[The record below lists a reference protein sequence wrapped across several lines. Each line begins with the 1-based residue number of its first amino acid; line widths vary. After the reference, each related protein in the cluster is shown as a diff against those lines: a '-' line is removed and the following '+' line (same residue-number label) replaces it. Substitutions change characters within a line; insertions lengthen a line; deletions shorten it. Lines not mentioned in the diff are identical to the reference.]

1 MIKHKLKAAS
11 IHLVISAL
19 IVGSFLAFAL
29 TVWYPTP
36 FFEISGLLSI
46 ILILVTVDVILGP
59 LLTLVVYKP
68 LKATLKMDLTVIAA
82 VQIAA
87 LAYGM
92 HTIHQAHPLYVAYAG
107 DRFTPINANEVSPD
121 TAKYAE
127 LQKSKLSGPTIVY
140 VKKPSDPAEMSR
152 VTMEVLSG
160 KPDIDARPEYYE
172 PFDQFAGEVLKQG
185 LTPQQVTSSPEN
197 QQKLSAF
204 LEKHGKS
211 AADYAY
217 LPLIGKEKDVLW
229 VWDKATEQPVGTLD
243 IDPWRLSN
251 VATNG

>member
-1 MIKHKLKAAS
+1 MIKHKLKAAL

-36 FFEISGLLSI
+36 FFEISGLLRI

-82 VQIAA
+82 VQIVA
-87 LAYGM
+87 LAYGI
-92 HTIHQAHPLYVAYAG
+92 HIIHQAHPLYIAYAG

-121 TAKYAE
+121 VAKHAE
-127 LQKSKLSGPTIVY
+127 LQKSKLSGPTVVY

-172 PFDQFAGEVLKQG
+172 LFDQFADEVLQKG
-185 LTPQQVTSSPEN
+185 LTLRQVTSIPEN
-197 QQKLSAF
+197 QQKLTVF
-204 LEKHGKS
+204 LEKYGKS

-229 VWDKATEQPVGTLD
+229 VWDRINAKPVGTLD
-243 IDPWRLSN
+243 INPWQLPK
-251 VATNG
+251 VAANS

>member
-19 IVGSFLAFAL
+19 IVSSFLAFAL

-121 TAKYAE
+121 AAKHAE

-172 PFDQFAGEVLKQG
+172 PFDQFAGEVLQKG
-185 LTPQQVTSSPEN
+185 LTPQQVTSTPEN

-204 LEKHGKS
+204 LEKHGKN

-229 VWDKATEQPVGTLD
+229 VWDRTNAKPVGTLD
-243 IDPWRLSN
+243 INPWQLPK
-251 VATNG
+251 VAANR

>member
-1 MIKHKLKAAS
+1 MIKHKLKAAL

-36 FFEISGLLSI
+36 FFEISGLLGI

-87 LAYGM
+87 LAYGI
-92 HTIHQAHPLYVAYAG
+92 HTIYQAHPLYIAYAG

-121 TAKYAE
+121 NAKYAE
-127 LQKSKLSGPTIVY
+127 LKKSKLSAPTVVY
-140 VKKPSDPAEMSR
+140 VQKPTDPAEMSR

-160 KPDIDARPEYYE
+160 KPDLDARPEYYE
-172 PFDQFAGEVLKQG
+172 PFDKFAQTVFANGV
-185 LTPQQVTSSPEN
+185 TPEALAAKPEHQQN
-197 QQKLSAF
+197 LDKF
-204 LEKHGKS
+204 LAKHGKT
-211 AADYAY
+211 AADYAF
-217 LPLIGKEKDVLW
+217 LPLVGKEYDVLW
-229 VWDKATEQPVGTLD
+229 AWDRATGKPVGTLD
-243 IDPWRLSN
+243 INPWQPAA
-251 VATNG
+251 VASAK